1 MGFGW
6 AERTGEGGP
15 GTGSGWAVTEVGMNG
30 RTCGD
35 SGEVSL
41 KVEAWA
47 TVTDG
52 NGETDLLRFWFGYL
66 TSVYSEA
73 SKSGC

>member
-1 MGFGW
+1 
-6 AERTGEGGP
+6 
-15 GTGSGWAVTEVGMNG
+15 MNG